1 MSTALISKSDLL
13 THWLGHRNLARR
25 TIEKFPEDKL
35 FTFQVEGMRT
45 YADMIKE
52 LLSIA
57 VPGLTDIVYNETT
70 PFSHELSYST
80 KAELLQAW
88 DEATPQIEVLYNAI
102 PEDRFHEDF
111 NLFGEY
117 KFPIIQNIQYFI
129 DNEIHHRAQGY
140 AYLRLL
146 HIEPP
151 FFWERY

>member
-13 THWLGHRNLARR
+13 THWLGHRNLTRL

-88 DEATPQIEVLYNAI
+88 GEATPQIEVLYNATGVCL
-102 PEDRFHEDF
+102 PSSFAYRTS
-111 NLFGEY
+111 LFLG
-117 KFPIIQNIQYFI
+117 KVLNQCAPFGKTAALISAVFPNSC
-129 DNEIHHRAQGY
+129 
-140 AYLRLL
+140 
-146 HIEPP
+146 PP
-151 FFWERY
+151 SHPAALQSRP